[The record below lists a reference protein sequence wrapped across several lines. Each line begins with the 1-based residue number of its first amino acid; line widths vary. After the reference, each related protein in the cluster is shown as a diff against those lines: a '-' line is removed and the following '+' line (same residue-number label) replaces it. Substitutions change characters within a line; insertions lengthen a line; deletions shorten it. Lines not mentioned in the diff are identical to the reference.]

1 MSEPTFASRPGGK
14 LRGSYSRRFQLGLL
28 AYLIA
33 FSFVCSVAAGLIFY
47 TRQVNFVHADKV
59 KRGKTLISNLAGQS
73 ELGAYSG
80 DRGFLMGPA
89 RRAYMEDDVS
99 FTIIYTISGRPL
111 VKMIKLGTKVDLHI
125 PPHLLQQLKAG
136 KTGELIRLHRDDHD
150 DLLAPIVT
158 VTGDVEQS
166 LFGTTG
172 SPPTIRTIG
181 VARLGLSHRP
191 AQQKLDEVLRWGI
204 ILSGIVLAMG
214 VVLALVLARRISR
227 PIRALARGAD
237 QISSGTLGVQVHLNR
252 SDELG
257 LLAES
262 FNRMSAGLLQTVE
275 SLADLNRTL
284 EQKVARRT
292 KDLKESRDFVELLNA
307 PLQLLT
313 LLDTA
318 LAALVKYTG
327 AEAGAVYIASLSA
340 NTPEVAVV
348 HGAQA
353 TSFSSNEGGLPTF
366 LGQASESTHPVVLA
380 PLPDD
385 CRLDEEHPEVQV
397 LVLLP
402 VHFQDE
408 FGAVVLALT
417 EPPGQELLEFLENA
431 AAQLTIA
438 VANASAFAA
447 ANRLARELERRN
459 IALLTQRDQLQ
470 EAGRLKSEFLTNI
483 SHELRTPLN
492 AILGY
497 TELLQEGVFGPV
509 NDEQV
514 QSLEGILENTSSLL
528 VLINHILDLSKVEAG
543 KIQMDMK
550 DVDLVQLI
558 QDVVEST
565 ASLTRDRPYSVTT
578 DLPEGPMPVTAD
590 PGIVRQILVNLL
602 SNAIKFTAEGSVG
615 VAVEEQEDGDV
626 LISVE
631 DTGTGIHPENMEFIF
646 DAFRQ
651 VDGSS
656 TRKHGGTGLGL
667 TLSKQFAALLGGDI
681 VAESVHG
688 KGSTFTL
695 VLPRAKMVPD
705 EGGSAPSEPSDPE
718 DQETDGQP
726 H

>member
-1 MSEPTFASRPGGK
+1 MSAPPFSSNSGGR
-14 LRGSYSRRFQLGLL
+14 LRGAYSRRFQLGLL
-28 AYLIA
+28 AYLIF
-33 FSFVCSVAAGLIFY
+33 FSFVCSVVAGFIFY
-47 TRQVNFVHADKV
+47 TRQVNFVHGDKL

-80 DRGFLMGPA
+80 DRGFLMAPA

-99 FTIIYTISGRPL
+99 FTIIYTITGKPL
-111 VKMIKLGTKVDLHI
+111 IKMIKLGTKVDLRI
-125 PPHLLQQLKAG
+125 PPHLLRQLRTG
-136 KTGELIRLHRDDHD
+136 KTGDMIRQKRIDHD

-158 VTGDVEQS
+158 VKGDVEQS
-166 LFGTTG
+166 LFGTASG
-172 SPPTIRTIG
+172 PPTIRTIG

-214 VVLALVLARRISR
+214 VVLALVLARRISH

-237 QISSGTLGVQVHLNR
+237 QISSGSLGVQVNLNR

-262 FNRMSAGLLQTVE
+262 FNRMSSGLLQTVE

-284 EQKVARRT
+284 EHKVARRT
-292 KDLKESRDFVELLNA
+292 KDLQESRDFVELLNA
-307 PLQLLT
+307 PLQLLK

-318 LAALVKYTG
+318 LAALIRHAE
-327 AEAGAVYIASLSA
+327 AEAGAVYIASVSA
-340 NTPEVAVV
+340 DTPELAVV

-353 TSFSSNEGGLPTF
+353 TSFSSNEGGLPSF
-366 LGQASESTHPVVLA
+366 LARASKAVHPVVLD

-385 CRLDEEHPEVQV
+385 CHLDEECPEVSV

-408 FGAVVLALT
+408 FGAVVLGLA
-417 EPPGQELLEFLENA
+417 EPPEQEQLEFLKNA

-459 IALLTQRDQLQ
+459 VALLTQRDQLQ
-470 EAGRLKSEFLTNI
+470 ETGRLKSEFLTNI

-497 TELLQEGVFGPV
+497 SELLQEGVFGPV
-509 NDEQV
+509 NDEQE
-514 QSLEGILENTSSLL
+514 QSLEGITENTSSLL

-543 KIQMDMK
+543 KIQMTMEE
-550 DVDLVQLI
+550 VDLVQLI

-565 ASLTRDRPYSVTT
+565 ASLTRDRPYSITT
-578 DLPEGPMPVTAD
+578 ELPDGPMLVTAD
-590 PGIVRQILVNLL
+590 VGIVRQVLVNLL
-602 SNAIKFTAEGSVG
+602 SNAIKFTEEGSVG
-615 VAVEEQEDGDV
+615 VLVEEQDDGDV

-631 DTGTGIHPENMEFIF
+631 DTGLGIRPENMEFIF

-681 VAESVHG
+681 VAQSVHG

-695 VLPRAKMVPD
+695 VLPRVKMTADQAAAD
-705 EGGSAPSEPSDPE
+705 EQQRST
-718 DQETDGQP
+718 ET
-726 H
+726 